1 MDCFCRDELRE
12 QHQLS
17 QEIASAITNNP
28 LGEQPDED
36 ELEAELEGLEQ
47 EAMDERMLKT
57 GTVPVSDQLNRLPA
71 AANGER
77 ELTLIATAHTCYLF
91 DVKLTVSL
99 SSQRK
104 DKASRGGRRGGGT
117 RETSCRNG
125 HGLNHPPCIPHSHT
139 VPQPT
144 TIYLRNH
151 LLVTHSPTA
160 VLLSKFS

>member
-1 MDCFCRDELRE
+1 MPQSSNPLSAFNFFGVHPGKNFSLLIFTDQRTRFFRDGLRE

-17 QEIASAITNNP
+17 QEIAAAITNNP

-77 ELTLIATAHTCYLF
+77 EYIHPVYIRL
-91 DVKLTVSL
+91 
-99 SSQRK
+99 
-104 DKASRGGRRGGGT
+104 
-117 RETSCRNG
+117 ETD
-125 HGLNHPPCIPHSHT
+125 
-139 VPQPT
+139 
-144 TIYLRNH
+144 
-151 LLVTHSPTA
+151 
-160 VLLSKFS
+160 